1 MHLLPTRHSAS
12 RPDTGRLLRAA
23 RKIFLVVAGNAIL
36 ALGIALFIEPTG
48 IISGGTTGI
57 GLVFQSLFGLPIP
70 VTYGIVNL
78 VCFVLGLVIL
88 GWQFAAGTLLSTVL
102 FPFILSAAE
111 QLPPLTD
118 VTGDLFLCAVA
129 AGVLSGAGMGLVI
142 GEGASTGGL
151 DIPPILCNRCFGLP
165 VGSVM
170 LVLNLATLAVQK
182 IVATPKQVIYGILS
196 VIVTSMVLDAVLKSG
211 RQRTQVLIMSQQ
223 YEQIPATAAGPPDR
237 GDDVCLGGRLCPA
250 FGADGP
256 LCGAVPPPAGGQAD
270 CLPGGPHRL
279 CAGQRRERDHRPR
292 LLNAPVI

>member
-165 VGSVM
+165 VGSIM

-182 IVATPKQVIYGILS
+182 IVATPKQMIYGILS

-211 RQRTQVLIMSQQ
+211 RQRTQVLIMSQR
-223 YEQIPATAAGPPDR
+223 YEQIQQQLLDHQIGVTMF
-237 GDDVCLGGRLCPA
+237 VSEGGYAQHSGRTVLC
-250 FGADGP
+250 
-256 LCGAVPPPAGGQAD
+256 AVPSRRLPEVKQIVSQAD
-270 CLPGGPHRL
+270 PTAFVLVSAVSEIIGRGFSM
-279 CAGQRRERDHRPR
+279 PR
-292 LLNAPVI
+292 

>member
-23 RKIFLVVAGNAIL
+23 RKVFLVVAGNAIL

-129 AGVLSGAGMGLVI
+129 AG
-142 GEGASTGGL
+142 
-151 DIPPILCNRCFGLP
+151 C
-165 VGSVM
+165 
-170 LVLNLATLAVQK
+170 
-182 IVATPKQVIYGILS
+182 
-196 VIVTSMVLDAVLKSG
+196 
-211 RQRTQVLIMSQQ
+211 
-223 YEQIPATAAGPPDR
+223 
-237 GDDVCLGGRLCPA
+237 CPA
-250 FGADGP
+250 
-256 LCGAVPPPAGGQAD
+256 PAW
-270 CLPGGPHRL
+270 
-279 CAGQRRERDHRPR
+279 
-292 LLNAPVI
+292 VW